1 VTQDVFEHVLR
12 PGRGFAEIARTL
24 KPGGAHIFTVPLVNK
39 DKPSKMR
46 VEVDAAGAVS
56 HLESP
61 VYHGNPIDA
70 QGSLV
75 TIDWGFDIS
84 DHIRDACG
92 LDTEIIRIDDL
103 SKGIRAEYIEV
114 LVTTKPATPT

>member
-1 VTQDVFEHVLR
+1 
-12 PGRGFAEIARTL
+12 
-24 KPGGAHIFTVPLVNK
+24 
-39 DKPSKMR
+39 MR

-56 HLESP
+56 HLENP

-75 TIDWGFDIS
+75 TIDWGFDIT
-84 DHIRDACG
+84 DHIRNACG

-114 LVTTKPATPT
+114 LVTTKPAMST